1 MLELSDTLL
10 AVSSRQG
17 DYVNRA
23 FQVCIVGTRPRP
35 CSLLLHLYLYL
46 HLYLCLYLYLYY
58 IVFIALYCENQA
70 MRLFASFAQDLQKS
84 ANKPKHG
91 KTLSPDEL

>member
-17 DYVNRA
+17 AYVNRA
-23 FQVCIVGTRPRP
+23 FQLCIVGTRPRP
-35 CSLLLHLYLYL
+35 CSLLLHLYLCL
-46 HLYLCLYLYLYY
+46 HLYLYLYY

-70 MRLFASFAQDLQKS
+70 TPLFASFAQDLQKS